1 MQNKTFHPTRW
12 TLVFLL
18 LSSMMILMGGAAV
31 APALPAISAAFPDA
45 SEALISLIITL
56 PALAIV
62 FSGFFIGAAVDK
74 FGKVRILAISL
85 AVFTFAGVSG
95 FFLTSLPAIL
105 VGRIILGIGISGIVN
120 TTTTLITDYYQGPSR
135 VKVLGYQAAAMGI
148 GVVILDTS
156 GGFLAGI
163 SWRMAFLIYLLG
175 LFILI
180 GTLVTMKEPV
190 REKVNMTR
198 DAPKNKTPVGSIV
211 LIYITLFLGM
221 MLFFL
226 MPTKFPY
233 LIAEYVENSSAL
245 SGILLGIL
253 GIFSALIGTLYW
265 RIAGRIHRMVN
276 ISLSF
281 ILLGAGY
288 VLFGLSESMMI
299 IVISVIIIGIGNG
312 LLMPTVLSWLGV
324 ITPREIMGK
333 VMGGYGV
340 SLNLGQFLASI
351 VAIPVIMIS
360 VGYGQMFFIFGVIAI
375 ILGVFYL
382 LGYLKVRNTSHTN

>member
-45 SEALISLIITL
+45 SEAAISLIITL

-156 GGFLAGI
+156 GGILAGI

-299 IVISVIIIGIGNG
+299 IVLSVIIIGIGNG

-351 VAIPVIMIS
+351 VAIPVIMITA
-360 VGYGQMFFIFGVIAI
+360 GYGEMFLIFGVIAI

>member
-1 MQNKTFHPTRW
+1 
-12 TLVFLL
+12 
-18 LSSMMILMGGAAV
+18 
-31 APALPAISAAFPDA
+31 
-45 SEALISLIITL
+45 
-56 PALAIV
+56 
-62 FSGFFIGAAVDK
+62 
-74 FGKVRILAISL
+74 
-85 AVFTFAGVSG
+85 
-95 FFLTSLPAIL
+95 
-105 VGRIILGIGISGIVN
+105 
-120 TTTTLITDYYQGPSR
+120 
-135 VKVLGYQAAAMGI
+135 
-148 GVVILDTS
+148 
-156 GGFLAGI
+156 
-163 SWRMAFLIYLLG
+163 MAFLIYLLG

-198 DAPKNKTPVGSIV
+198 DAPKNKTPIGSIV

-351 VAIPVIMIS
+351 VAIPVIMITA
-360 VGYGQMFFIFGVIAI
+360 GYGEMFLIFGVIAI

>member
-120 TTTTLITDYYQGPSR
+120 TTTTLITDYYEGPSR

-156 GGFLAGI
+156 GGILAGI

-198 DAPKNKTPVGSIV
+198 DAPKNKTPIGSIV

-351 VAIPVIMIS
+351 VAIPVIMITA
-360 VGYGQMFFIFGVIAI
+360 GYGEMFLIFGVIAI